1 MDRNQPSLQTKASAQ
16 TYIWCM
22 FMLLLLLLLLLLSG
36 RICRSM
42 QQVQ

>member
-22 FMLLLLLLLLLLSG
+22 FMLLLLLLLSG